1 MFELSFGEQLVRV
14 GVDLAC
20 EDRAS
25 TYVVKYVLECR
36 SVLECRGKVVELSFG
51 ERLVRVEL
59 NRRARNTPQLC
70 TFGINSLHV
79 FVPTQVQVGGC
90 VLVFSGLPLAWKGES

>member
-1 MFELSFGEQLVRV
+1 MRV

-25 TYVVKYVLECR
+25 TYVVKY
-36 SVLECRGKVVELSFG
+36 VLECRGKVVELSFG